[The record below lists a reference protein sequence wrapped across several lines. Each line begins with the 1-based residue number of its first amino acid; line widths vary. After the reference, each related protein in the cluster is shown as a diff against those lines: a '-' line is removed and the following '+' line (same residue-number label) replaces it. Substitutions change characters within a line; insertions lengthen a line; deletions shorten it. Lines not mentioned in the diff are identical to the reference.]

1 MRPLD
6 DNFLKTTL
14 LNSIIMEK
22 VSTYPSVHF
31 EVMLWLNE
39 LEYHRRELAIFESY
53 LLNKGASVQPY
64 LLTELMGQLHQYMQ
78 SVNKMLEDLR
88 PETKV
93 LPLTSHYKLTG
104 EGELENP
111 NPHIREEIFYF
122 GKSYR
127 QFKHAF
133 CSFAEGLEVA

>member
-1 MRPLD
+1 
-6 DNFLKTTL
+6 
-14 LNSIIMEK
+14 MEK

-31 EVMLWLNE
+31 EIMLWQNE

-53 LLNKGASVQPY
+53 LLNKGKSIQPY
-64 LLTELMGQLHQYMQ
+64 QLTELMGQLHQYMQ
-78 SVNKMLEDLR
+78 SVNKILEDLR

-93 LPLTSHYKLTG
+93 LPLTPHHQPTG
-104 EGELENP
+104 GDELESP
-111 NPHIREEIFYF
+111 NRHIREEIFYF

-127 QFKHAF
+127 QFKHTF